1 MLKRRKNE
9 TGWASAKT
17 LSEALPFIQ
26 RYAGKT
32 VVIKFGGNAFGY
44 PKRRRGSDS
53 DRQETE
59 VGDIKSD
66 GDLTRAFA
74 NDVVLLKQFGVRPV
88 IVHGGGPQIGSMLK
102 RLGIKSEFKDGLR
115 VSDLETVEVAE
126 MVLSGAVNKSLVA
139 AINQAGGRAVGLS
152 GRDAGL
158 ITARKLRD
166 DLGFAGKPTD
176 TDTSVLDVL
185 AAADPGFIPVVS
197 PISSGPDGEIL
208 NVNADTAAGV
218 LAGSLGAA
226 RLMLLTDIE
235 GVMDADGN
243 LLTSLSPSDVDA
255 LIKDG
260 TAKGGMIPKLN
271 TALEACKA
279 GVEAVVILDGRRSHG
294 LLVELFTDQGAGTLI
309 S

>member
-1 MLKRRKNE
+1 MLTRRKNE

-32 VVIKFGGNAFGY
+32 VVIKFGGNAM
-44 PKRRRGSDS
+44 GSP
-53 DRQETE
+53 E
-59 VGDIKSD
+59 
-66 GDLTRAFA
+66 LTRAFA
-74 NDVVLLKQFGVRPV
+74 NDVVLLRQFGLRPV

-115 VSDLETVEVAE
+115 VSDLETVEIAE
-126 MVLSGAVNKSLVA
+126 MVLSGAINKNLVS
-139 AINQAGGRAVGLS
+139 AINAAGGQAVGLS

-158 ITARKLRD
+158 ITAGKLRD
-166 DLGFAGKPTD
+166 DLGFAGKPESTD
-176 TDTSVLDVL
+176 ISVLNVL
-185 AAADPGFIPVVS
+185 AAASPGFIPVVS
-197 PISSGPDGEIL
+197 PISAGKNGEIF

-218 LAGSLGAA
+218 LAGALGAA
-226 RLMLLTDIE
+226 RLMLLTDVE
-235 GVMDADGN
+235 GVLDDDGN
-243 LLTSLSPSDVDA
+243 LLTSLSPKDVSD
-255 LIKDG
+255 LIKNG
-260 TAKGGMIPKLN
+260 TAKGGMIPKLG
-271 TALEACKA
+271 TALDARNA